1 MKMDTLEDL
10 FEIDHEKLKAAENK
24 RVITR
29 IKQLL
34 KADGKEERKAEANA
48 EANAEEMP
56 YEGVSVVGNK
66 KVTLKFD
73 LKTKEARVVDVKVD
87 PRDTRG
93 RNHMAR
99 YFAEKKLLKLAKE
112 QKDKDNE

>member
-34 KADGKEERKAEANA
+34 KADGKEERKA